1 MPNTTAV
8 VEVRRLWFS
17 SEFEE
22 KHASLARLL
31 RAATTW
37 PGSCW
42 SLAADTENSD
52 VALTTTA
59 GATEARRALGAARV
73 RTGRDLLTAVAE
85 VDLEATGGT
94 F

>member
-1 MPNTTAV
+1 MPNTTAA
-8 VEVRRLWFS
+8 VEVHRLWFS

-42 SLAADTENSD
+42 SLAADAENSD
-52 VALTTTA
+52 VVLTTTA
-59 GATEARRALGAARV
+59 GAARGAARV
-73 RTGRDLLTAVAE
+73 RTGRDLLTAVAK

-94 F
+94 L

>member
-1 MPNTTAV
+1 MSNATAA
-8 VEVRRLWFS
+8 VELSRLRFS

-22 KHASLARLL
+22 KRASLARLL
-31 RAATTW
+31 PAVTTW

-42 SLAADTENSD
+42 SLAADAENSH
-52 VALTTTA
+52 VVLTTTA
-59 GATEARRALGAARV
+59 GAREARRARGAARV
-73 RTGRDLLTAVAE
+73 RTGRDLLTAVAK